1 MAILLFIVNRLTFYQ
16 VYIRV
21 QFLNSLINTC
31 YFLLLSLLPSLLP
44 PFLSFFSD
52 NGHTN
57 RCEVLPLAFDFH
69 FLMRSLNSDSSGFFF
84 FFVMQIPDV
93 GCDCQGICFQ
103 TASVSKVVI
112 WNKHKLA
119 RRLKSSSHWASFV
132 LGWFQLQ
139 AFWLLIFSLP
149 VLCIST
155 FYVLNSPIMSPW
167 NPVPWTLPQWEQNSG
182 PLCELSLSVTLHS
195 QPHSVFPRC
204 VGNIQVL
211 LVIKF
216 YVSKFPDDF
225 CWRTSCSHKKHHKV

>member
-1 MAILLFIVNRLTFYQ
+1 M
-16 VYIRV
+16 
-21 QFLNSLINTC
+21 C
-31 YFLLLSLLPSLLP
+31 
-44 PFLSFFSD
+44 
-52 NGHTN
+52 
-57 RCEVLPLAFDFH
+57 
-69 FLMRSLNSDSSGFFF
+69 SLNSDSSGFFF
-84 FFVMQIPDV
+84 FFFFVMQIPDV
-93 GCDCQGICFQ
+93 SCDCQGISFQ

-132 LGWFQLQ
+132 LGWFQWQ
-139 AFWLLIFSLP
+139 ALGYLFFSLS

-155 FYVLNSPIMSPW
+155 FYVLNSPIMSPR

-182 PLCELSLSVTLHS
+182 PLCEMSLSVTPLTTS
-195 QPHSVFPRC
+195 QCVPTC

-225 CWRTSCSHKKHHKV
+225 CWRTSCSHKKNHKV